1 MRRCPVCETELIQG
15 PVCGGCGFDLSCDYE
30 QNRTLCPA
38 LPKDAE
44 PVSARAEKRRRQ
56 ERMIP
61 VSSDGLVCPKCG
73 GHQFFF
79 LADELQFLCVDCGEK
94 ILVAVQKNGPVSE
107 NAPSVEHEM
116 TDALSGSPVINSVPK
131 ETAAAPADM
140 DTAPSDSDESG
151 YSGHDP
157 WPAARTWLEDFLNTS
172 GLLRAYFWIYLAS
185 AAGLFLLARTIART
199 YGIAIVFVPEMLLS
213 AVFYVV
219 SAVFIFFC
227 RRRIGEMPDVGSAE
241 SVRRTAAFGGTLVF
255 IHILFTALQQLI
267 VWFSSDQDRWWA
279 IVFARNTMTWRFGAG
294 FFFGYFVLMLPSIGV
309 CAAGAAF
316 AFRRR
321 IREMLDAGSADSI
334 RRTAVLFGALILIRL
349 LLNVIYLFFIRK
361 LDLNFLYDFY
371 GWLDDL
377 LSF

>member
-116 TDALSGSPVINSVPK
+116 TDAPSGSPVINSVPK
-131 ETAAAPADM
+131 ETAASPADM

-172 GLLRAYFWIYLAS
+172 GLLRAYFWIYLAA
-185 AAGLFLLARTIART
+185 AAGLVVLVQIITWT
-199 YGIAIVFVPEMLLS
+199 YQSAIWAVPGMLLS

-219 SAVFIFFC
+219 SAVFVLRC
-227 RRRIGEMPDVGSAE
+227 RIHVRDLSDVGLAD
-241 SVRRTAAFGGTLVF
+241 SVRRTAAFFGTLIL
-255 IHILFTALQQLI
+255 IHVLVTALHQFIL
-267 VWFSSDQDRWWA
+267 WFAPDLFERGPEPMMFPGTSTA
-279 IVFARNTMTWRFGAG
+279 FCVVGAVF
-294 FFFGYFVLMLPSIGV
+294 V
-309 CAAGAAF
+309 
-316 AFRRR
+316 FRCRR
-321 IREMLDAGSADSI
+321 HIREMVDAGSPDSV
-334 RRTAVLFGALILIRL
+334 RRTAVLFGMLILIRVL
-349 LLNVIYLFFIRK
+349 LGVIYRVIVWLDPDLITLFF
-361 LDLNFLYDFY
+361 D
-371 GWLDDL
+371 W
-377 LSF
+377 